1 MYRSHRWAVPVERD
15 MTRIV
20 YVNIERYLEPPSFLT
35 RLHRGMS
42 WPIRNWSHNFNFR
55 WADVDAERTC
65 RYDVPE
71 YLTPTDSTVVVIRKV
86 LTEYARGVHTSEELA
101 QLEAQGGIRE
111 EELVTERALEALDVA
126 QSTYADDIKEGIA
139 RTRSQAEWGK
149 PANS

>member
-1 MYRSHRWAVPVERD
+1 MYRSHRWAVPIERD

-20 YVNIERYLEPPSFLT
+20 YVNIERYLEAPSFVT

-86 LTEYARGVHTSEELA
+86 LTEYARGVHTSEEIS
-101 QLEAQGGIRE
+101 QLEAAGGIKE
-111 EELVTERALEALDVA
+111 EGLVTERAMEALQVA
-126 QSTYADDIKEGIA
+126 QSAYVEDIKEGIA
-139 RTRSQAEWGK
+139 RTRTQADWDKSAGG
-149 PANS
+149 